1 MGWTWLLK
9 LLCLRFTIFW
19 KIGEYL
25 ISSRGLAPCFIEALS
40 TGPVCSCMSSPCPG
54 NEGPLERRPSDFF
67 QLRFRDVMSCL
78 SVTIKAATWK
88 AKMGSELTSSWWKP
102 WLCPSWGPGRFY
114 FCFVSW
120 LHMTSVSQG
129 KCPKQRGKIGA
140 ANVCLRTP
148 LGRAIQSNSSSS
160 GNNCY

>member
-25 ISSRGLAPCFIEALS
+25 ISSRGLAPCFIEAPT

-88 AKMGSELTSSWWKP
+88 AKMGSEANFILVEALTLPLMGTWQILLLFCVLTPYDISFSGKVSKATWKN
-102 WLCPSWGPGRFY
+102 WG
-114 FCFVSW
+114 
-120 LHMTSVSQG
+120 SQ
-129 KCPKQRGKIGA
+129 
-140 ANVCLRTP
+140 CLLEDPFR
-148 LGRAIQSNSSSS
+148 QSYSK
-160 GNNCY
+160 